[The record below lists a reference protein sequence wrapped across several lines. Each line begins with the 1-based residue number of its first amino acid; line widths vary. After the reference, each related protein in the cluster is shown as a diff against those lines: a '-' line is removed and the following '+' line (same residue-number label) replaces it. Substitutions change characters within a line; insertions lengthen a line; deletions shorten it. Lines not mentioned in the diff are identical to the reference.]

1 MPRNQGNTCQ
11 IKIEK
16 AKKEKKKKKEGN
28 EGSHDHKTENT
39 AATSRNS
46 TQISI
51 DKERE
56 PKTLNSLKYF
66 L

>member
-1 MPRNQGNTCQ
+1 MSNKDRKSQKG
-11 IKIEK
+11 
-16 AKKEKKKKKEGN
+16 EKKKEEGN
-28 EGSHDHKTENT
+28 EGSHDHKTENM

-66 L
+66 F